1 MTRSPFL
8 KPVAASAC
16 VLALY
21 LVFLLWS
28 VLQGTTKL
36 PEDARPAYGARDSF
50 EVELRFS
57 PESFHQTH
65 LQALG
70 RLVKVEG
77 KTVLL
82 DDVSRENAI
91 ALART
96 YWVAAMRPLRKP

>member
-1 MTRSPFL
+1 MTRSPFF

-16 VLALY
+16 VLVLY
-21 LVFLLWS
+21 LAFHLWS
-28 VLQGTTKL
+28 VLQGETKL
-36 PEDARPAYGARDSF
+36 PEDARPAPGMGVNF
-50 EVELRFS
+50 EVELRFK
-57 PESFHQTH
+57 PESFHQTR

-91 ALART
+91 VLART
-96 YWVAAMRPLRKP
+96 YWVAEMRPRHQP